1 MSSVR
6 LMATRV
12 ELDRSRPCLACG
24 APWRLVSESSDVRD
38 VSDPAAATQVVIWR
52 PKRGDCSASCWEQ
65 DRHAYEVGVMEREL
79 RGWLR
84 P

>member
-24 APWRLVSESSDVRD
+24 APWRLVSESSDIRD
-38 VSDPAAATQVVIWR
+38 ASDPAAATQVVIWR
-52 PKRGDCSASCWEQ
+52 PIRGDCSANCWEQ
-65 DRHAYEVGVMEREL
+65 DRHAYEVGLMEREL